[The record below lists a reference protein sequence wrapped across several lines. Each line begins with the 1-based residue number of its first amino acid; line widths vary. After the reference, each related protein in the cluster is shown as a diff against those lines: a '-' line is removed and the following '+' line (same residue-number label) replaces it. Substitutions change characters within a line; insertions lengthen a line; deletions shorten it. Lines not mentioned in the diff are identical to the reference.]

1 MSRNQGSLDQI
12 HAMYDRNVQT
22 SRLNRRNLVCKPSC
36 CNFSEVNVLQSSAH
50 PVPDNRH
57 KRKGASRKYERRLPR
72 FCQGDRPECVKVE
85 TAYLPPACGKEN
97 EVAFSFVPR
106 CQAEIYRLD

>member
-1 MSRNQGSLDQI
+1 GTKGHLTRFTLCMTEI
-12 HAMYDRNVQT
+12 VQT
-22 SRLNRRNLVCKPSC
+22 SRLDRRNLVCRPKC

-50 PVPDNRH
+50 PVPDNRQ